1 MAIMTT
7 ENGEYVNNNK
17 NCPCCNS
24 DMKRNSS
31 DSPHDLYTEHYTCTN
46 NQCAASVTINK
57 EL

>member
-46 NQCAASVTINK
+46 NQCAASVTINN
-57 EL
+57 